1 MLFAKVPVLRRL
13 LRCWCL
19 LLTLLGLLGAAAA
32 QTAPAYRFRVP
43 PGPPQVALNPA
54 VLADDE
60 RRFLAGLPEV
70 RVALQRAGA
79 PPFER
84 VEPDG
89 EISGLQAEMLGTL
102 ARALGIRLRPVV
114 MDGWPAVLKAV
125 QEGEA
130 DMVLTL
136 ASTAER
142 RRYLNFT
149 LGTTQVPV
157 AVFTRSGAP
166 PLALEQARYALE
178 RDYFSND
185 VVARRFPG
193 ARVLTVDTTGEALR
207 RVAEGGA
214 GVYLGSLLEALDL
227 LAREPVPGIELRQIL
242 DEAQT
247 YYHFGIRKDWPQLVT
262 ILNRGIASWRA
273 VSDGA
278 ALAALP
284 ASAVPGGLRVRNA
297 LPMSPAEAAA
307 LAEFAVWRVGAVRGL
322 DLLNDVDA
330 RGEHSGI
337 AADYLQQVRSRL
349 GVSTEIVAFA
359 SVAEMIDALR
369 AGHIDVA
376 PFLTRTPDRAREF
389 VFSQPYFSMPYM
401 LVGRADAPMYWDL
414 NSLRGKRLALARD
427 HPLLETVRRRYP
439 DIRIVTPSDRLLA
452 MDVVAVGDA
461 DAAVDV
467 KLFANLRINRDG
479 GGLRLLGTVEE
490 LPGDFAF
497 ATTRRAA
504 ALVPLIDRALADI
517 SVAENDRLLR
527 RWVAVDLAPPF
538 PWRRWAPALGVAV
551 AALVLLALATAWWM
565 RRLGRELRY
574 RRRIDEQLDDIGR
587 TMPGVAYR
595 YILDERNRLARTF
608 YSSGTEAFF
617 GIAPPPGRTVL
628 DFIGSR
634 LSPEHR
640 ASAAAAQERALAT
653 GERYAHSVPYQ
664 HPDGRLRWIHSEAV
678 RSIDREG
685 RTVWTGYV
693 IDISRERELQ
703 ERLGREAR
711 ERHLMLA
718 QASHELRAPA
728 HQLALAL
735 QAPELDALPPAA
747 ARPLAVARDAVR
759 TMGALLDDVLDTAR
773 LDAGRLE
780 LRPHDFDLHA
790 LLQQLREAQRGVF
803 AAKGL
808 TLALEIA
815 PSVPRAVHADPL
827 RLKQVLLNLLSNAAK
842 YTAQG
847 GATLSAATANS
858 DDGAPQLVLAVQ
870 DSGRGIA
877 PEQQTRLFE
886 PYVTLADGAT
896 DEATPSSGLGLSI
909 CRRLTALMGGR
920 IELESR
926 LGGGTTVTLHVPLQQ
941 PGDGVRGPLRRDGV
955 LLLCDDDEVARLLLA
970 AALMRLG
977 HEVVQAARGDTAL
990 ARWRHGDVRM
1000 LVTDL
1005 RMPGLSG
1012 QALAETI
1019 REAEAADPGRGR
1031 TAIVF
1036 CSGDMPPLAGEA
1048 GPALA
1053 DAYIGKPVDLATLA
1067 HTLRALQERTPA

>member
-1 MLFAKVPVLRRL
+1 MPVLRRL
-13 LRCWCL
+13 LCSWCL
-19 LLTLLGLLGAAAA
+19 LLIALGLPGAAPA
-32 QTAPAYRFRVP
+32 QPTPEFRFRVP
-43 PGPPQVALNPA
+43 AGPPQVALNPT
-54 VLADDE
+54 VLTDEE

-70 RVALQRAGA
+70 RVALQRVGA

-84 VEPDG
+84 VEADG
-89 EISGLQAEMLGTL
+89 EISGLQPEMLGAL

-114 MDGWPAVLKAV
+114 KDGWPAVLQAV
-125 QEGEA
+125 QDGEA

-149 LGTTQVPV
+149 LGTAQVPV

-166 PLALEQARYALE
+166 PQALEQLRYALE

-193 ARVLTVDTTGEALR
+193 ARVVAADSTADALR
-207 RVAEGGA
+207 RVADGGA
-214 GVYLGSLLEALDL
+214 NAYLGSLLEALDL
-227 LAREPVPGIELRQIL
+227 LAREPVPGIEVRQIL

-247 YYHFGIRKDWPQLVT
+247 YYHFGVRKDWPQLVT
-262 ILNRGIASWRA
+262 ILNRGIASWRVA
-273 VSDGA
+273 SEGA

-284 ASAVPGGLRVRNA
+284 ASAVPGGLRLRGA
-297 LPMSPAEAAA
+297 LPMSAAEAAM
-307 LAEFAVWRVGAVRGL
+307 LAELAVWRVGAVRGL
-322 DLLNDVDA
+322 DLLNAVDA

-337 AADYLQQVRSRL
+337 AADYLEQVRSRL
-349 GVSTEIVAFA
+349 GIGTEIVAFA

-369 AGHIDVA
+369 DGRIDVA

-389 VFSQPYFSMPYM
+389 VFSRPYFNMPYM
-401 LVGRADAPMYWDL
+401 LVGRTDAPMYWDL
-414 NSLRGKRLALARD
+414 ASLRGKRLALARD
-427 HPLLETVRRRYP
+427 HPLLDTVKRRYP
-439 DIRIVTPSDRLLA
+439 EIRIVTPSDRLLA
-452 MDVVAVGDA
+452 MDIVAAGDA

-479 GGLRLLGTVEE
+479 GGLRLLGTVDE

-517 SVAENDRLLR
+517 PAAENDRLLR
-527 RWVAVDLAPPF
+527 RWVAMDLAPPF
-538 PWRRWAPALGVAV
+538 PWRRWAPALGVAA
-551 AALVLLALATAWWM
+551 AALLLMGGATAWWM
-565 RRLGRELRY
+565 RRLRRELRH
-574 RRRIDEQLDDIGR
+574 RRRSDEQLDDIGR

-595 YILDERNRLARTF
+595 YILDEHNRLARTF

-640 ASAAAAQERALAT
+640 ATAVAALKRALST
-653 GERYAHSVPYQ
+653 GERYAHSAPYP
-664 HPDGRLRWIHSEAV
+664 HPDGSLRWIHSEAV
-678 RSIDREG
+678 RSIDRDG

-693 IDISRERELQ
+693 IDITRERELQ
-703 ERLGREAR
+703 EQLGREAR

-735 QAPELDALPPAA
+735 QAPELDGVPPAA

-759 TMGALLDDVLDTAR
+759 TIAALLDDVLDTAR

-803 AAKGL
+803 AAQGL

-815 PSVPRAVHADPL
+815 PGVPRTVHADAL

-847 GATLSAATANS
+847 GATLAAATAAGPG
-858 DDGAPQLVLAVQ
+858 GAAQLVLSVQ
-870 DSGRGIA
+870 DSGRGIEPA
-877 PEQQTRLFE
+877 LQAGLFE
-886 PYVTLADGAT
+886 PYATLPREGRGED
-896 DEATPSSGLGLSI
+896 TPSSGLGLSI
-909 CRRLTALMGGR
+909 CRRLVALMDGA
-920 IELESR
+920 IELQSSP
-926 LGGGTTVTLHVPLQQ
+926 GAGTTVTVRLPLHQ
-941 PGDGVRGPLRRDGV
+941 PGDAAAGAARRDGV
-955 LLLCDDDEVARLLLA
+955 LLLCDDDEVARLLMS
-970 AALMRLG
+970 AALARLG
-977 HEVVQAARGDTAL
+977 HEVVQAARGDAAL
-990 ARWRHGDVRM
+990 ARWRQGDVRA
-1000 LVTDL
+1000 LITDL

-1012 QALAETI
+1012 QGLAQAI
-1019 REAEAADPGRGR
+1019 REAEAADPARGR

-1036 CSGDMPPLAGEA
+1036 CSGDMPPLASDSGGA
-1048 GPALA
+1048 TLA

-1067 HTLRALQERTPA
+1067 DTLHALLERTPA